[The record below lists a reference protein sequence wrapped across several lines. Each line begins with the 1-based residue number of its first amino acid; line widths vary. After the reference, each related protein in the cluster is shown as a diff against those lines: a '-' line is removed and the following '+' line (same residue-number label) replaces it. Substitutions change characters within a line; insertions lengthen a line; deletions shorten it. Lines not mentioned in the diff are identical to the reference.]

1 MQRSRK
7 LFMLYIFVGWMVFV
21 TVMSLIPG
29 GGVALGEKGDKI
41 GHFGVYFITSLL
53 FYYAF
58 RYRFERIDIY
68 AVLFA
73 FGYGAILE
81 VVQWIVPQR
90 VGSFEDLAANF
101 SGVLFFFILY
111 RLLWGKM

>member
-1 MQRSRK
+1 
-7 LFMLYIFVGWMVFV
+7 MLYIFVGWMVFV

-41 GHFGVYFITSLL
+41 AHFGVYFITSLL

-73 FGYGAILE
+73 FGYGGILE
-81 VVQWIVPQR
+81 LIQLFVPGR
-90 VGSFEDLAANF
+90 ICSLKDLLANF
-101 SGVLFFFILY
+101 SGVLFFFVLY
-111 RLLWGKM
+111 RLLWGKV